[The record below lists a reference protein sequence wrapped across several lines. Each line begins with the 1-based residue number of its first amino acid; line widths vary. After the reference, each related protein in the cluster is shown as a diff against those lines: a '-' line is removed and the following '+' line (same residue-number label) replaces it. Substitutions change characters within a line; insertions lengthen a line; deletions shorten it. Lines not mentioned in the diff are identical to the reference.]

1 MMKQTEGER
10 ILILVTFAL
19 LLIGV
24 VMVYSASAV
33 LAARQYG
40 DAALF
45 LKKQILWISI
55 GLLSMMIVSRI
66 PYFYWQAVAF
76 PLVLLTVFLLIAVLI
91 PSLGIEINGS
101 RRWLGM
107 GLFTMQ
113 PSELARLCLVVYLA
127 SYLAKRKDHL
137 SDFVHGF
144 LPPMIMVGLLL
155 SLILAEP
162 DFGTAAVM
170 AMMAGIMLFVGGV
183 RLKHLWAV
191 GILVVPMMYAMV
203 MAIGYRK
210 ERLLA
215 FLDPWKDPS
224 GGGFQ
229 IIQSFLAMGRGGP
242 LGEGL
247 GEGRQKLFFLPY
259 PHTDFIFA
267 VIGEELGLIG
277 TLIIVGL
284 FALLAWRGIRIAFS
298 APDLFGR
305 YLAFGITMMI
315 VLQAQVNMAVVTG
328 LLPTKGLT
336 LPLLSYGGSSLVTN
350 LVGVGILLNVA
361 HVWRVKGQQEREVR
375 RFPGIHLVLKRQGR
389 LL

>member
-1 MMKQTEGER
+1 
-10 ILILVTFAL
+10 
-19 LLIGV
+19 
-24 VMVYSASAV
+24 
-33 LAARQYG
+33 
-40 DAALF
+40 
-45 LKKQILWISI
+45 
-55 GLLSMMIVSRI
+55 
-66 PYFYWQAVAF
+66 
-76 PLVLLTVFLLIAVLI
+76 
-91 PSLGIEINGS
+91 
-101 RRWLGM
+101 
-107 GLFTMQ
+107 
-113 PSELARLCLVVYLA
+113 LARLCMVVYLA

-137 SDFVHGF
+137 SDFVQGF
-144 LPPMIMVGLLL
+144 LPPVITVGLFL

-183 RLKHLWAV
+183 RLKHLWAI
-191 GILVVPMMYAMV
+191 GIFIIPIMYAMI
-203 MAIGYRK
+203 MTFGYRR
-210 ERLLA
+210 ERLLT

-229 IIQSFLAMGRGGP
+229 IIQSFLAMGQGGP

-277 TLIIVGL
+277 TLVIVGL
-284 FALLAWRGIRIAFS
+284 FALLAWRGIHIAFS
-298 APDLFGR
+298 TPDLFGR

-336 LPLLSYGGSSLVTN
+336 LPLLSYGGSSLVIN

-361 HVWRVKGQQEREVR
+361 HVRSVKGLQEREVR

>member
-1 MMKQTEGER
+1 MMKQLSGER
-10 ILILVTFAL
+10 VLILVTIAL

-24 VMVYSASAV
+24 VMVYSASAI
-33 LAARQYG
+33 LAMRQYG
-40 DAALF
+40 DAILF
-45 LKKQILWISI
+45 LKKQILWIVI
-55 GLLSMMIVSRI
+55 GLLAMLMVSRI
-66 PYFYWQAVAF
+66 PYPHWQTGAL
-76 PLVLLTVFLLIAVLI
+76 PMMLLTVCFLIAVLI
-91 PSLGIEINGS
+91 PSVGIEINGS

-107 GLFTMQ
+107 GLVTVQ
-113 PSELARLCLVVYLA
+113 PSELARLCMVIYLA
-127 SYLAKRKDHL
+127 SYLAKRRDRL
-137 SDFVHGF
+137 GDFVQGF
-144 LPPMIMVGLLL
+144 LPPVMVVGLLL

-162 DFGTAAVM
+162 DFGTAVVM
-170 AMMAGIMLFVGGV
+170 AMMAGILLFVGGV
-183 RLKHLWAV
+183 RLKHLWGV
-191 GILVVPMMYAMV
+191 GILIIPVIYALV
-203 MAIGYRK
+203 MTIGYRR

-215 FLDPWKDPS
+215 FLDPWKDPG

-229 IIQSFLAMGRGGP
+229 IIQSFLAMGQGGP

-267 VIGEELGLIG
+267 VIGEELGLVG
-277 TLIIVGL
+277 TLAIVDL
-284 FALLAWRGIRIAFS
+284 FALLAWRGIRIAMS

-361 HVWRVKGQQEREVR
+361 HARRVRGQQERKAR
-375 RFPGIHLVLKRQGR
+375 RIPAIHPLLKRQGR
-389 LL
+389 VL